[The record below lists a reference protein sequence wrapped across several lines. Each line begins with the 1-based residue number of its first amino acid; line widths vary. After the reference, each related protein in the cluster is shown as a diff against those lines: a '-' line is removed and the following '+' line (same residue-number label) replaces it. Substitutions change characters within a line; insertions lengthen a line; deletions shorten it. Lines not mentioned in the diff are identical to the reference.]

1 LLCAVEDYDR
11 DLTAG
16 SCLPTQKEL
25 TISPTTPSATRQAV
39 ITEPLPL
46 MVTQA
51 PPPSKTMPP
60 LVDITEPIALVIQQA
75 PPPTKTT
82 PSAARQVVISEQL
95 SLVVTQA
102 PPPPTKTMPPLVDI
116 TKTAPSLVDKHAS
129 SSSSVSEFVSPP
141 SVVVSYSYFCSSK
154 PVLYHR
160 KCNTGAA
167 SLLGK
172 RKNGDDT
179 CLISTNVLQ
188 FHALSDNMDTG
199 TGSAKGTYRNI
210 RSSQAP
216 KLTCSVQEGPLECA
230 DSHGEKSSFREQDS
244 GTYFTKTFLDKHP
257 TAVRNCAICAIQ
269 FGEIYKVSSK
279 LPVYACGQAHKTHDP
294 CTYAICSPCY
304 SVAFANLSTADR
316 SAGRISSRRSN
327 AGTNPHR
334 QN

>member
-1 LLCAVEDYDR
+1 MLCAVKDYDH
-11 DLTAG
+11 DLTAC
-16 SCLPTQKEL
+16 SCIPIQQEL

-46 MVTQA
+46 VVTQA
-51 PPPSKTMPP
+51 SPPTKTLPP
-60 LVDITEPIALVIQQA
+60 LVDITEPIALVIQA
-75 PPPTKTT
+75 PPP
-82 PSAARQVVISEQL
+82 
-95 SLVVTQA
+95 
-102 PPPPTKTMPPLVDI
+102 
-116 TKTAPSLVDKHAS
+116 TKTAPSLVDKLA

-141 SVVVSYSYFCSSK
+141 SVDVNYSYFCSSK
-154 PVLYHR
+154 PVLNHR

-179 CLISTNVLQ
+179 CLISTTVLQ

-216 KLTCSVQEGPLECA
+216 KLTWSVQEGPLECA
-230 DSHGEKSSFREQDS
+230 DSHGDKSSFREQDS

-257 TAVRNCAICAIQ
+257 TAVRNCAICAVQ

-294 CTYAICSPCY
+294 CMYAI
-304 SVAFANLSTADR
+304 
-316 SAGRISSRRSN
+316 
-327 AGTNPHR
+327 
-334 QN
+334 